1 MTIPAPEIITFKMF
15 TYTVSRASSFSFAP
29 LKSSSTTN
37 RGVRPLWF
45 SSSSLALLL
54 VLAVGAWAANPS
66 SSCSKVLS
74 CQACVDAP
82 GCGWCAGSCTPS
94 TECPLD
100 IRLQTRPE
108 ECGEPF
114 KNCANHQ
121 RCTECVTSPAS
132 CKFCPGSVGCVP
144 ASSIEVCPT
153 DYLDQREECAEE
165 GFGVGSRLAPFACLI
180 VLLAFLVVLQ

>member
-1 MTIPAPEIITFKMF
+1 MF
-15 TYTVSRASSFSFAP
+15 AHIASQASFISSTL
-29 LKSSSTTN
+29 LKSSSASRRAT
-37 RGVRPLWF
+37 GPSWL
-45 SSSSLALLL
+45 SLSSLVLLI
-54 VLAVGAWAANPS
+54 LAGCARAADPS
-66 SSCSKVLS
+66 ESCSKVRS
-74 CQACVDAP
+74 CQACVEAP

-94 TECPLD
+94 AECPLD

-108 ECGEPF
+108 ECGESLR
-114 KNCANHQ
+114 NCANHQ

-144 ASSIEVCPT
+144 ASSIEVCST
-153 DYLDQREECAEE
+153 DYLDSREECAEE